1 MKRKIQSA
9 LTLSVVALLA
19 ACGGGS
25 SSGPSTVNLT
35 GNAAKGILIGAEVSA
50 YEVVNGQMA
59 PKALATAKTGAD
71 GSYTLAIAPTSN
83 PVIIKVTAGA
93 GTKMK
98 DESQVNGDGSFVEV
112 TLTAP
117 LEMRSFVSTATESV
131 SAQINPLTE
140 QAIALAAQAKNGSN
154 ALVGLTKETLLAG
167 KQLAQQTAP
176 AGTDPFADKPATKA
190 SEMTGLSVMM
200 AGLVKAQ
207 RDDNTCD
214 LTCQVGKLSKDIAPV
229 ISSDGSATLPT
240 DAQTALC

>member
-117 LEMRSFVSTATESV
+117 LEMRSFVW
-131 SAQINPLTE
+131 
-140 QAIALAAQAKNGSN
+140 AAAGFDD
-154 ALVGLTKETLLAG
+154 TLLRW
-167 KQLAQQTAP
+167 K
-176 AGTDPFADKPATKA
+176 
-190 SEMTGLSVMM
+190 M
-200 AGLVKAQ
+200 
-207 RDDNTCD
+207 
-214 LTCQVGKLSKDIAPV
+214 KLEVANGHEKEVQPRVQA
-229 ISSDGSATLPT
+229 
-240 DAQTALC
+240 